1 MFYSS
6 AEALQ
11 RAILWPSFQPTPPQM
26 IIPPMPPNTQHLL
39 LDTNVPAV
47 DFITPESIHHNA
59 PQHRILITTDSS
71 NAKRKM
77 PAPTV
82 IKFETSDCPNTV
94 VGEFFILRF

>member
-1 MFYSS
+1 MFYSP

-39 LDTNVPAV
+39 LDANVPAV

-59 PQHRILITTDSS
+59 PQHRILITTDNS
-71 NAKRKM
+71 NTKRKM
-77 PAPTV
+77 PV
-82 IKFETSDCPNTV
+82 IKLETSDCSNTV
-94 VGEFFILRF
+94 VGEFIMSGL